1 MPDFTNKLLI
11 LSGAGLGLKAAI
23 VKVSKEIDKSTPFYS
38 ALRHA
43 VYLMENGST
52 DEEAMDYLAMKCN
65 LPAVR
70 RLCSLMLQNIRR
82 GGADV
87 FFALREIGNE
97 LWNARK
103 AATKQMA
110 AEAETKMMFPMMLM
124 FVAVILMVAMPAVM
138 AMGM

>member
-1 MPDFTNKLLI
+1 MYPSMRI
-11 LSGAGLGLKAAI
+11 
-23 VKVSKEIDKSTPFYS
+23 
-38 ALRHA
+38 
-43 VYLMENGST
+43 
-52 DEEAMDYLAMKCN
+52 EEAMDYLAMKCN

>member
-1 MPDFTNKLLI
+1 
-11 LSGAGLGLKAAI
+11 
-23 VKVSKEIDKSTPFYS
+23 
-38 ALRHA
+38 
-43 VYLMENGST
+43 
-52 DEEAMDYLAMKCN
+52 
-65 LPAVR
+65 
-70 RLCSLMLQNIRR
+70 MLQNIRR

-87 FFALREIGNE
+87 FLALREIGNE

-103 AATKQMA
+103 VATKQMA